1 VLRAPVAVGVDPQSA
16 PIAIRETTCPRRR
29 ILSEVQIFTVLAIP
43 ARIAGAVGLRNRT
56 QERALVVLAVGMLD
70 LGLEQAIVAPALP
83 AIERHYHTS
92 PQSGTWLLSGFL
104 LAAAVAIPLA
114 GRLGDMFGRRTML
127 LASLGL
133 FALGALICALASSIG
148 LVIAGRVIQGL
159 GAGVGPLALALAR
172 DHLPA
177 ARLTTAVGVLV
188 AAGSVGSV
196 VGLLLSGVLVDHVS
210 VPAIFWVLFAVAV
223 MLALLVSTVVPGSR
237 PDQTGRLDVLG
248 ALLLGGAL
256 GSGAVA
262 ISQGNTW
269 GWGSVRT
276 AVGLI
281 LALALLGAFVVRE
294 RRAAAPLLDPA
305 AMALRSVWSANV
317 AMGGLGFSLL
327 IASALVPLIGAY
339 PKLTGYGLGLSTT
352 QIALV
357 LVPASLATLVAGP
370 LGGRLVPRTGARVQ
384 ALCGTLLATVTYVAL
399 ALLTPSV
406 TGLAL
411 ATIPLGIGVG
421 LALGAITDLVALA
434 SPREQSATTLGV
446 NVVIRVV
453 ATALGTQVA
462 IAVVTAAPSAF
473 PAAQA
478 LATHI
483 GTSHLPPRV
492 LAALAIPAYSGFR
505 NAFWMAAAASVVAL
519 LAVTLTPSRRTDP
532 ALMAATK

>member
-1 VLRAPVAVGVDPQSA
+1 M
-16 PIAIRETTCPRRR
+16 
-29 ILSEVQIFTVLAIP
+29 
-43 ARIAGAVGLRNRT
+43 
-56 QERALVVLAVGMLD
+56 VVLAVGMLD

-83 AIERHYHTS
+83 TVERYYHAS
-92 PQSGTWLLSGFL
+92 PKSGTWLLTGFL

-114 GRLGDMFGRRTML
+114 GRLGDMFGRRKML

-177 ARLTTAVGVLV
+177 ARLTRAVGMFV
-188 AAGSVGSV
+188 AAGSVGAV
-196 VGLLLSGVLVDHVS
+196 LGLLLAGVLVDHVS

-223 MLALLVSTVVPGSR
+223 TLALLVSTVVPESPPGVVAH
-237 PDQTGRLDVLG
+237 LDVLG

-256 GSGAVA
+256 GSVAVA
-262 ISQGNTW
+262 ISQGNNW
-269 GWGSVRT
+269 GWGSART
-276 AVGLI
+276 VLVLI
-281 LALALLGAFVVRE
+281 LALFLVGAFVVRE

-305 AMALRSVWSANV
+305 AMALRSIWSANL
-317 AMGGLGFSLL
+317 AIGGLGFSLL
-327 IASALVPLIGAY
+327 IAFTLVPLIGAY

-357 LVPASLATLVAGP
+357 LVPSSLATLFAGS

-384 ALCGTLLATVTYVAL
+384 ALCGTLLAAVTYVAL

-406 TGLAL
+406 AALAL
-411 ATIPLGIGVG
+411 AMIPLGIGVG

-434 SPREQSATTLGV
+434 APREQSAATLGL
-446 NVVIRVV
+446 NTVIRVV

-473 PAAQA
+473 PAVQA
-478 LATHI
+478 LAHHV
-483 GTSHLPPRV
+483 GRSHLPPRV
-492 LAALAIPAYSGFR
+492 LAALAIPAHSGFT

-519 LAVTLTPSRRTDP
+519 LAVALTPSWRTDP